1 MARIFTER
9 IVPVVSAEHP
19 PQAVRLAEALLAGGL
34 HVIEFALRSPAATQ
48 CLEEVR
54 RALPEML
61 VGAGTVLTV
70 EQLQR
75 AEAAGAQFAIA
86 PGLDEAVVDRAG
98 EMGLA
103 FVPGVMTP
111 TEILRALALGCKLLK
126 FFPAEAAGGVTAL
139 RAVAEPFLHTG
150 VKFIATGGIGPA
162 NLAAYL
168 AQPMV
173 AAVAGSWL
181 ADRQLL
187 AQQDWQKISAL
198 AAHAVA
204 LASPSK
210 GRS

>member
-1 MARIFTER
+1 
-9 IVPVVSAEHP
+9 
-19 PQAVRLAEALLAGGL
+19 
-34 HVIEFALRSPAATQ
+34 
-48 CLEEVR
+48 
-54 RALPEML
+54 
-61 VGAGTVLTV
+61 
-70 EQLQR
+70 
-75 AEAAGAQFAIA
+75 
-86 PGLDEAVVDRAG
+86 
-98 EMGLA
+98 MGLA

-150 VKFIATGGIGPA
+150 VKFIATGGIGPP

-181 ADRQLL
+181 ADRRLL
-187 AQQDWQKISAL
+187 AQKDWQEISAL

-204 LASPSK
+204 LASQPTGKS
-210 GRS
+210 